1 MAAVA
6 IQDVVLLVVVMAEY
20 LIQLMPVQVLQTLEV
35 VAVAQD
41 QVVLPLPA
49 LVGQVGQGI
58 A

>member
-1 MAAVA
+1 M
-6 IQDVVLLVVVMAEY
+6 VLLGVVMVVQVIH
-20 LIQLMPVQVLQTLEV
+20 LLPVQVLQTLEV